1 MIRRT
6 FAADT
11 RHAAPARSGRWYAL
25 LVLLLLVSAVIG
37 VGFGAVGITPAQIF
51 GLLTSR
57 LGLPTVAFDGVQDY
71 VLFTIRIPRV
81 LFAGLIGA
89 SLALSGAALQG
100 LYRNPLADPGLIGV
114 SSGAALAAAFV
125 IAGLGQFAGSSFAF
139 VVPLAAFAGG
149 LLTTALVYGL
159 SIRNG
164 RVSTTR
170 MLLTGIAVNALA
182 AAGVGIIVWGSTDAG
197 LRSITFW
204 RLGSL
209 GAATWTTLGLI
220 APFAL
225 LALLMLPRHAG
236 RLNLLS
242 LGEREAGLLGVNVPR
257 LQLEVIVLSAFAV
270 AASVAFTGLIGFVGL
285 IAPHLMRLLLGSDH
299 RRLLPASAL
308 FGASLLI
315 VADTVARTV
324 SAPAELPIGVI
335 TALIGAPVFLL
346 ILRRG
351 QS

>member
-1 MIRRT
+1 MIRS
-6 FAADT
+6 AAQGQP
-11 RHAAPARSGRWYAL
+11 RAAHKPRVRRWYAL
-25 LVLLLLVSAVIG
+25 LALLLMLSAVIG
-37 VGFGAVGITPAQIF
+37 IGVGAVGITPAQIF
-51 GLLTSR
+51 GLVTSR
-57 LGLPTVAFDGVQDY
+57 LGWQTFAFDGVQDY
-71 VLFTIRIPRV
+71 VFFTIRIPRV

-89 SLALSGAALQG
+89 SLALAGAALQG

-125 IAGLGQFAGSSFAF
+125 IAGLGQFAGASFAF
-139 VVPLAAFAGG
+139 FVPLAAFAGG
-149 LLTTALVYGL
+149 LLTTALVYAL

-182 AAGVGIIVWGSTDAG
+182 AAGVGIIVWGSTDAQ

-225 LALLMLPRHAG
+225 LALLALPRHAG

-257 LQLEVIVLSAFAV
+257 LQLEVIVSSALAV

-351 QS
+351 HS

>member
-1 MIRRT
+1 MIRSAT
-6 FAADT
+6 EGQT
-11 RHAAPARSGRWYAL
+11 RATPKARVRRWYAPL
-25 LVLLLLVSAVIG
+25 VVLLLLSAVIG
-37 VGFGAVGITPAQIF
+37 VGVGAVGITPAQIF
-51 GLLTSR
+51 GLVTSK
-57 LGLPTVAFDGVQDY
+57 LGWQTVAFDSVQDY
-71 VLFTIRIPRV
+71 VFFTIRVPRV

-125 IAGLGQFAGSSFAF
+125 IAGLGQISGSSFVF
-139 VVPLAAFAGG
+139 LVPLAAFAGG
-149 LLTTALVYGL
+149 LVTTALVYGL
-159 SIRNG
+159 SVRHG
-164 RVSTTR
+164 RVSITR

-182 AAGVGIIVWGSTDAG
+182 AAAVGLIVWGSSDAQ

-209 GAATWTTLGLI
+209 GAATWTTLALI
-220 APFAL
+220 APFAA
-225 LALLMLPRHAG
+225 LALLGLPRRAAQ
-236 RLNLLS
+236 LNLLS
-242 LGEREAGLLGVNVPR
+242 LGEREAGLLGVHVPR
-257 LQLEVIVLSAFAV
+257 LQLEVIVLSALAV

-285 IAPHLMRLLLGSDH
+285 IAPHLMRLVLGSDH
-299 RRLLPASAL
+299 RRLLPSSAL

-351 QS
+351 SS

>member
-1 MIRRT
+1 MIRSVTKRQTRT
-6 FAADT
+6 GS
-11 RHAAPARSGRWYAL
+11 RSRVRRWYAL
-25 LVLLLLVSAVIG
+25 LVLLLIVSVVIG
-37 VGFGAVGITPAQIF
+37 VCVGAVGITPAQIF
-51 GLLTSR
+51 GILTSR
-57 LGLPTVAFDGVQDY
+57 LGVPTVAFDSVQEY
-71 VLFTIRIPRV
+71 VFFTIRIPRV

-125 IAGLGQFAGSSFAF
+125 IAGLGQIAGSSFALF
-139 VVPLAAFAGG
+139 VPLAAFAGG

-159 SIRNG
+159 SLRHG

-170 MLLTGIAVNALA
+170 MLLTGIAVNALTS
-182 AAGVGIIVWGSTDAG
+182 AGVGLIVWGSTDAQ

-225 LALLMLPRHAG
+225 LALLLLPRHAG

-242 LGEREAGLLGVNVPR
+242 LGEREAGMLGVNVPR
-257 LQLEVIVLSAFAV
+257 LQLEVIVFSALAV

-285 IAPHLMRLLLGSDH
+285 IAPHLMRVLLGSDH
-299 RRLLPASAL
+299 RRLLLSSAL

-315 VADTVARTV
+315 VADTIARTV

-351 QS
+351 NA

>member
-1 MIRRT
+1 MAI
-6 FAADT
+6 
-11 RHAAPARSGRWYAL
+11 ARKPRVREWYAL
-25 LVLLLLVSAVIG
+25 LVLLLIVSAVIG
-37 VGFGAVGITPAQIF
+37 VGVGAVGIAPAQIF
-51 GLLTSR
+51 GLVTSK
-57 LGLPTVAFDGVQDY
+57 LGWQTFAFDGVQDY
-71 VLFTIRIPRV
+71 VFFTIRIPRV
-81 LFAGLIGA
+81 VFAGLIGA

-125 IAGLGQFAGSSFAF
+125 IAGLGSLNSASSFALL
-139 VVPLAAFAGG
+139 VPLAAFAGG

-159 SIRNG
+159 SIQSG

-182 AAGVGIIVWGSTDAG
+182 AAGVGLIVWGSTDAQ

-225 LALLMLPRHAG
+225 LALLALPRHAG

-257 LQLEVIVLSAFAV
+257 LQLEVIVFSALAV

-285 IAPHLMRLLLGSDH
+285 IAPHLMRVLLGSDH
-299 RRLLPASAL
+299 RRLLLSSAL

-315 VADTVARTV
+315 VADTIARTV

-335 TALIGAPVFLL
+335 TALIGAPVFLV

-351 QS
+351 GS